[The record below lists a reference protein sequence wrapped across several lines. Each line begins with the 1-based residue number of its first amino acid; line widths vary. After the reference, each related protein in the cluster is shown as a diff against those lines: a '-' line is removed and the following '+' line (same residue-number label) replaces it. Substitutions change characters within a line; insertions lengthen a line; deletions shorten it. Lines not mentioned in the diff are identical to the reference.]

1 MRTRKKHRLNSSGFT
16 FTELIV
22 VIAVI
27 AILSAITVSVFSR
40 WLPQYRLKQA
50 ARDLYSTM
58 QSVKMAA
65 IKTNQSA
72 DIDFSTAPSHQYQY
86 SISGVT
92 KTVLLSEY
100 GSGVKFQDEG
110 GALTFTASPITFD
123 GRGFG
128 QNVGN
133 VYLSNESNTDYYL
146 VTLSTAGAVSLQK
159 WDGAAY
165 K

>member
-1 MRTRKKHRLNSSGFT
+1 MRSLKKHRLNSSGFT
-16 FTELIV
+16 LSELIV

-27 AILSAITVSVFSR
+27 AILSTLAVPAFSR

-58 QSVKMAA
+58 QSVKMTA

-72 DIDFSTAPSHQYQY
+72 NINFSIAPHQYQY

-92 KTVLLSEY
+92 KTVVLSEY

-110 GALTFTASPITFD
+110 DALTFTASPITFD

-128 QNVGN
+128 LNVGD